1 MEKCFRKPTE
11 CCTYKK
17 ICNHY
22 SGDLAIT
29 VDGSYPFT
37 VATGTSIWGVVGV
50 FSLEREVC
58 TAFLFL
64 LLFFFYVSMMATFL
78 SFSDFRYGLYHV
90 GASPL
95 IFDWLV

>member
-37 VATGTSIWGVVGV
+37 VATGRSI
-50 FSLEREVC
+50 
-58 TAFLFL
+58 
-64 LLFFFYVSMMATFL
+64 
-78 SFSDFRYGLYHV
+78 
-90 GASPL
+90 
-95 IFDWLV
+95 